1 MKFHILT
8 IFPDFFDGPFRHGV
22 VPRAVESGIV
32 QIHVYDLRDWT
43 TDRHRTVDDRP
54 FGGGEGMLLKPE
66 PIFKAVE
73 SIWPERTPQ
82 RRVVLL
88 VRFRQAFRSGR
99 RPPFERLRR
108 TAADLRP
115 LRRRG

>member
-8 IFPDFFDGPFRHGV
+8 IFPDFFEGPFRHGV
-22 VPRAVESGIV
+22 VPRAAGSGILEIQV
-32 QIHVYDLRDWT
+32 HDLRNWT

-73 SIWPERTPQ
+73 TILPERDDGQ
-82 RRVVLL
+82 RAQQTRH
-88 VRFRQAFRSGR
+88 
-99 RPPFERLRR
+99 ERYGF
-108 TAADLRP
+108 TGCA
-115 LRRRG
+115 G